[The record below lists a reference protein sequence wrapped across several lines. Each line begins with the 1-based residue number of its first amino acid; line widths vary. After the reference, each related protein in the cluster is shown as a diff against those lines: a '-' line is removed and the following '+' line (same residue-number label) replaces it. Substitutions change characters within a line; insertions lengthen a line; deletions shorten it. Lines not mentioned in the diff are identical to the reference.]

1 MTPNLKV
8 ILSAA
13 GVAALVA
20 SPAMAKSQAR
30 THCVGPPVP
39 AYGQVYTPPYAARQV
54 VAPYGADAPTA
65 PHEMPGPSHDF
76 QLGGEK

>member
-20 SPAMAKSQAR
+20 SPANAKSHVR
-30 THCVGPPVP
+30 THDVAP
-39 AYGQVYTPPYAARQV
+39 YGQIYTTPYAARQV
-54 VAPYGADAPTA
+54 VTPYGADTPTA
-65 PHEMPGPSHDF
+65 PHETPGPSHDF
-76 QLGGEK
+76 ELGGEK